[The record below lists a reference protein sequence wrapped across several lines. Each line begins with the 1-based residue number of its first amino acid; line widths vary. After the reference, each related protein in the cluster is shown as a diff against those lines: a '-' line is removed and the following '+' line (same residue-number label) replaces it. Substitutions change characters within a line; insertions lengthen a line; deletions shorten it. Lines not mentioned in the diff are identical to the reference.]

1 MKFWNEENL
10 KEALQT
16 TKSYNFPENWEADG
30 MVIWQ
35 GNFLPG
41 NMVLA
46 KNDGDPKGILLE
58 NFPDVVSQC

>member
-1 MKFWNEENL
+1 MNFWNEENL

-16 TKSYNFPENWEADG
+16 ANTYNFPENWSSNG

-46 KNDGDPKGILLE
+46 KNEGDQTGI
-58 NFPDVVSQC
+58 NI